1 MKFGSTWFKAALLG
15 SAMFAA
21 VGFAS
26 AENVKVQFTAP
37 ASTDGTL
44 KITYTES
51 GTTKNVDAAGTDVP
65 KDTQLAIEV
74 TVVDATKT
82 PKLTAT
88 VESTPSEVTLTKE
101 TDKYTATY
109 KAEKAVTFAVEFLA
123 PTGHKLTEDFETGI
137 TATYNP
143 TIANKEQVAAGKYTV
158 TFAVSTG
165 RELNEVKLDDT
176 KLEPKEASNP
186 FVFEFTMPNKPATL
200 KATLQPQ
207 TPTGHKLTEDF
218 ETDITATYNP
228 TIANKDQVAGG
239 KYTVTFVVPTGRELN
254 EVKLDDTKLNP
265 KEATNPLVY
274 EFTMPGDKGAT
285 LKATLKPQATKQ
297 IKVTWTIEP
306 KEGVKET
313 LFSEAIIEGGEL
325 AGWEDDNVE
334 MAQAGVYY
342 IASFA
347 VDIARFDFISLSLK
361 EKNSAGETTLRVVPA
376 NRIGVYA
383 PKKKYN
389 CHFTVVTWKSSDDV
403 VECELIVKT
412 KFKDYEITL
421 VDNGAT
427 VKIKAEGAEIDPKT
441 TKVTAMSALEFT
453 IEPPQNTSIRKVI
466 FAGAVLKPEADGK
479 TYKATM
485 PEEPAKLIVKI
496 DDGTSVE
503 DNAFADAS
511 VYPNPFAEKITVT
524 EVAEAN
530 RILLVNAQGVV
541 LRSVAVNGAN
551 QIDLDVAD
559 VPAGIYMVV
568 VENGAARRAFKVVK

>member
-1 MKFGSTWFKAALLG
+1 MKFGSTWFKATLLG

-26 AENVKVQFTAP
+26 AESVKVQFTAP

-88 VESTPSEVTLTKE
+88 VESTPTEVTLTKE

-123 PTGHKLTEDFETGI
+123 PTGHKLTTDFETGI
-137 TATYNP
+137 SATYNP
-143 TIANKEQVAAGKYTV
+143 TIANMEQVAAGKYTV
-158 TFAVSTG
+158 TFA
-165 RELNEVKLDDT
+165 
-176 KLEPKEASNP
+176 
-186 FVFEFTMPNKPATL
+186 
-200 KATLQPQ
+200 
-207 TPTGHKLTEDF
+207 
-218 ETDITATYNP
+218 
-228 TIANKDQVAGG
+228 
-239 KYTVTFVVPTGRELN
+239 VPTGRELN
-254 EVKLDDTKLNP
+254 EVKLDDTELNP
-265 KEATNPLVY
+265 KDAANPLVY

-297 IKVTWTIEP
+297 IKVTWAIEP

-361 EKNSAGETTLRVVPA
+361 EKNSAGKTAERVVPA

-479 TYKATM
+479 TYKSTM

-496 DDGTSVE
+496 DDGTPVE
-503 DNAFADAS
+503 ENAFADAS

-530 RILLVNAQGVV
+530 RILLVNAQGVI

>member
-26 AENVKVQFTAP
+26 AADVNVTFNKP
-37 ASTDGTL
+37 AEADGSI
-44 KITYTES
+44 KITY
-51 GTTKNVDAAGTDVP
+51 GTDNKEVTETEKSVP
-65 KDTQLAIEV
+65 ANSVLAIEV
-74 TVVDATKT
+74 TAKDNKT
-82 PKLTAT
+82 PVLK
-88 VESTPSEVTLTKE
+88 VTPQDGTEADVTLTREGTTEKYKGSY
-101 TDKYTATY
+101 TLADKD
-109 KAEKAVTFAVEFLA
+109 VTFAITFTPA
-123 PTGHKLTEDFETGI
+123 ATGHKLTQDFEADI
-137 TATYNP
+137 TATYSPN
-143 TIANKEQVAAGKYTV
+143 IANMEQVAAGKYTV
-158 TFAVSTG
+158 TFTVPTG

-176 KLEPKEASNP
+176 KLEPKEATNP
-186 FVFEFTMPNKPATL
+186 LVFEFTMPNKPATL
-200 KATLQPQ
+200 KATL
-207 TPTGHKLTEDF
+207 
-218 ETDITATYNP
+218 
-228 TIANKDQVAGG
+228 
-239 KYTVTFVVPTGRELN
+239 
-254 EVKLDDTKLNP
+254 
-265 KEATNPLVY
+265 
-274 EFTMPGDKGAT
+274 
-285 LKATLKPQATKQ
+285 KPQATKK
-297 IKVTWTIEP
+297 IKVTRANDPE
-306 KEGVKET
+306 EGVKKT

-361 EKNSAGETTLRVVPA
+361 EKNSAGKTAERVVPA

-496 DDGTSVE
+496 DDGTPVE